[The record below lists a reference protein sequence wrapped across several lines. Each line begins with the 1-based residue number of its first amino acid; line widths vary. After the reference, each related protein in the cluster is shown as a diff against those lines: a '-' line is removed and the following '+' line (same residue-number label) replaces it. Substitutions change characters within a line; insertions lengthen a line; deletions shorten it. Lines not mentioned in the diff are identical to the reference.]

1 MGLSRLMMTPQKTS
15 SSGSGGG
22 NGTVGDDAFTMTMGQ
37 QGGQYGYT
45 RYNATIG
52 EVEGNVKHDGKA
64 VTLVMAAYYSGWFD
78 FAFNVEGVT
87 GGKYNVTVKVT
98 SVETNVSVRINFS
111 NIQYQS
117 YVPGF
122 YEYTN
127 KVASEVANMFSAKN
141 VGKKYRVE
149 IIFN

>member
-1 MGLSRLMMTPQKTS
+1 MGLNRLMLSKKTAT
-15 SSGSGGG
+15 GGG
-22 NGTVGDDAFTMTMGQ
+22 TAGDNVFIMTMGQ
-37 QGGQYGYT
+37 QGYQYGYS
-45 RYNATIG
+45 RYNATFG

-64 VTLVMAAYYSGWFD
+64 VTLVMISYYGGWLD

-98 SVETNVSVRINFS
+98 SVESNTSATVEFP

-117 YVPGF
+117 YLPGF

-127 KVASEVANMFSAKN
+127 DLPSEVATMFTAAN
-141 VGKKYRVE
+141 VGKKFKVE
-149 IIFN
+149 IVFN

>member
-1 MGLSRLMMTPQKTS
+1 MGLNRLMMGKPLLS
-15 SSGSGGG
+15 SGGG
-22 NGTVGDDAFTMTMGQ
+22 ATGDNVFIMTMGQ
-37 QGGQYGYT
+37 AGMQYGYS
-45 RYNATIG
+45 RYNATYG
-52 EVEGNVKHDGKA
+52 EIEGNVQHEGKA
-64 VTLVMAAYYSGWFD
+64 ITLVMLSYYGSWLD

-98 SVETNVSVRINFS
+98 SVESNTSVTIEFPS
-111 NIQYQS
+111 IQYQS

-127 KVASEVANMFSAKN
+127 DLSSEVATMFTAAN
-141 VGKKYRVE
+141 VGKKFKVE

>member
-1 MGLSRLMMTPQKTS
+1 MSINRILMKPQS
-15 SSGSGGG
+15 SDVG
-22 NGTVGDDAFTMTMGQ
+22 NALIMTMGQ
-37 QGGQYGYT
+37 QSSQYGYSC
-45 RYNATIG
+45 YNNASYG
-52 EVEGNVKHDGKA
+52 EVEGNVEHEGKA
-64 VTLVMAAYYSGWFD
+64 VTLVMISYYGGWLD

-98 SVETNVSVRINFS
+98 SMETNTTVNIEFP

-127 KVASEVANMFSAKN
+127 KLPSGVATMFNGKN
-141 VGKKYRVE
+141 VGKKFKVE
-149 IIFN
+149 IVFN

>member
-1 MGLSRLMMTPQKTS
+1 MSINRILMKTN
-15 SSGSGGG
+15 GSTIEGEGE
-22 NGTVGDDAFTMTMGQ
+22 FIMTMGQ
-37 QGGQYGYT
+37 QGAQYGYS

-64 VTLVMAAYYSGWFD
+64 VTLVMICYYGGWLD
-78 FAFNVEGVT
+78 FAFKIEGVT
-87 GGKYNVTVKVT
+87 SGKYNVTAKVT
-98 SVETNVSVRINFS
+98 SAETNESVRVNFS
-111 NIQYQS
+111 NMQYQS

-127 KVASEVANMFSAKN
+127 KGISGVANMFAAKN
-141 VGKKYRVE
+141 VGKKFRVE

>member
-1 MGLSRLMMTPQKTS
+1 M
-15 SSGSGGG
+15 
-22 NGTVGDDAFTMTMGQ
+22 
-37 QGGQYGYT
+37 
-45 RYNATIG
+45 
-52 EVEGNVKHDGKA
+52 KHDGKA
-64 VTLVMAAYYSGWFD
+64 VTLVMISYYSGWLD

-98 SVETNVSVRINFS
+98 STETNENVRINFA

-127 KVASEVANMFSAKN
+127 KLPSEVATMFNGKN
-141 VGKKYRVE
+141 VGKKYIVE

>member
-1 MGLSRLMMTPQKTS
+1 MGLNRILMKAN
-15 SSGSGGG
+15 GS
-22 NGTVGDDAFTMTMGQ
+22 TIEGDGEFIMTMGE
-37 QGGQYGYT
+37 QGYQYGFS

-52 EVEGNVKHDGKA
+52 EVEGNVRHEGKA
-64 VTLVMAAYYSGWFD
+64 VTLVMLCYYSGFLD
-78 FAFNVEGVT
+78 FAFNIEGVT

-98 SVETNVSVRINFS
+98 STETNENVRINFS
-111 NIQYQS
+111 SIQYQS

-127 KVASEVANMFSAKN
+127 KLPSEFANMFNGKN

-149 IIFN
+149 IVFN

>member
-1 MGLSRLMMTPQKTS
+1 MSLNRILMK
-15 SSGSGGG
+15 G
-22 NGTVGDDAFTMTMGQ
+22 NGSVVEGDGEFIMTMGQ
-37 QGGQYGYT
+37 QGMQYGYS
-45 RYNATIG
+45 RYNATYG

-64 VTLVMAAYYSGWFD
+64 VTLVMLSYYGSWLD

-98 SVETNVSVRINFS
+98 AVESNTSVTIEFPS
-111 NIQYQS
+111 IQYQS

-127 KVASEVANMFSAKN
+127 DLPSEVAAMFAAAN
-141 VGKKYRVE
+141 VGKKFKVE
-149 IIFN
+149 IVFN

>member
-1 MGLSRLMMTPQKTS
+1 MSINRILMKPQS
-15 SSGSGGG
+15 SDVG
-22 NGTVGDDAFTMTMGQ
+22 NALIMTMGQ
-37 QGGQYGYT
+37 QSSQYGYS
-45 RYNATIG
+45 RYNNASYG
-52 EVEGNVKHDGKA
+52 EVEGNVEHEGKA
-64 VTLVMAAYYSGWFD
+64 VTLVMLSYYSGWLD

-87 GGKYNVTVKVT
+87 SGKYNVTVKVT
-98 SVETNVSVRINFS
+98 SVESNTSVTIEFP

-127 KVASEVANMFSAKN
+127 KLPSGVATMFNGKN

>member
-1 MGLSRLMMTPQKTS
+1 MSINRILMKTN
-15 SSGSGGG
+15 GSTIEGEGE
-22 NGTVGDDAFTMTMGQ
+22 FIMTMGQ
-37 QGGQYGYT
+37 QSSQCGYS

-52 EVEGNVKHDGKA
+52 EVEGEVYHDGKA
-64 VTLVMAAYYSGWFD
+64 VTLVMLCYYSGWLD
-78 FAFNVEGVT
+78 FAFSIEGVT
-87 GGKYNVTVKVT
+87 SGKYNVTVKVT
-98 SVETNVSVRINFS
+98 SVETNESVRVDFS

-127 KVASEVANMFSAKN
+127 KGISGFANMFTVKN
-141 VGKKYRVE
+141 VGKKFRVE

>member
-1 MGLSRLMMTPQKTS
+1 MGLNRLMLVKKTAV
-15 SSGSGGG
+15 SGGD
-22 NGTVGDDAFTMTMGQ
+22 NALIITMGQ
-37 QGGQYGYT
+37 QSSQYGYG
-45 RYNATIG
+45 RYNNASYG
-52 EVEGNVKHDGKA
+52 EVEGNVEHEGKA
-64 VTLVMAAYYSGWFD
+64 VTLVMISYYGGWLD

-98 SVETNVSVRINFS
+98 SMETNTTVNIEFP

-127 KVASEVANMFSAKN
+127 KLPSGVATMFNGKN
-141 VGKKYRVE
+141 VGKKFKVE
-149 IIFN
+149 IVFN

>member
-1 MGLSRLMMTPQKTS
+1 MSINRILMKPQS
-15 SSGSGGG
+15 SDVD
-22 NGTVGDDAFTMTMGQ
+22 NALIMTMGQ
-37 QGGQYGYT
+37 TSVQYGYS
-45 RYNATIG
+45 RYNNVTYG

-64 VTLVMAAYYSGWFD
+64 VTLVMLSYYGGWLD

-98 SVETNVSVRINFS
+98 SVESNMGVTIEFP

-122 YEYTN
+122 YEYAN
-127 KVASEVANMFSAKN
+127 DLPSGVATMFNGKN
-141 VGKKYRVE
+141 VGKKYKVE
-149 IIFN
+149 IVFN

>member
-1 MGLSRLMMTPQKTS
+1 MGLNRILMKAN
-15 SSGSGGG
+15 GS
-22 NGTVGDDAFTMTMGQ
+22 TIEGDGEFIMTMGQ
-37 QGGQYGYT
+37 QSTQYGYS
-45 RYNATIG
+45 RYNATFG

-64 VTLVMAAYYSGWFD
+64 VTLVMISYYSGWLD

-87 GGKYNVTVKVT
+87 GGKYNVTAKVT
-98 SVETNVSVRINFS
+98 SIETNENVRINFS
-111 NIQYQS
+111 SIQYQS

-127 KVASEVANMFSAKN
+127 KLPSEVANMFNGKN

>member
-1 MGLSRLMMTPQKTS
+1 MGLNRLMMGKKPS
-15 SSGSGGG
+15 SSGGGTTG
-22 NGTVGDDAFTMTMGQ
+22 DNTFTVTIGQ
-37 QGGQYGYT
+37 QGYQYGFSH
-45 RYNATIG
+45 YNATLG
-52 EVEGNVKHDGKA
+52 EVEGNVQHDGKA
-64 VTLVMAAYYSGWFD
+64 VTLVMLCYYSGWFD

-98 SVETNVSVRINFS
+98 SVESNTSVTIEFPS
-111 NIQYQS
+111 IQYQS

-127 KVASEVANMFSAKN
+127 DLPSEVAAMFAAAN
-141 VGKKYRVE
+141 VGKKFKVE

>member
-1 MGLSRLMMTPQKTS
+1 MGLNRILMKAN
-15 SSGSGGG
+15 GS
-22 NGTVGDDAFTMTMGQ
+22 TIEGDGKFIMTMGQ
-37 QGGQYGYT
+37 QGYQYGFS

-52 EVEGNVKHDGKA
+52 EIEGNVRHEGKT
-64 VTLVMAAYYSGWFD
+64 VTLVMLTYYSGWLD

-98 SVETNVSVRINFS
+98 STETNENVRINFS
-111 NIQYQS
+111 SIQYQS
-117 YVPGF
+117 YIPGF

-127 KVASEVANMFSAKN
+127 KLPSEVATMFNGKN

>member
-1 MGLSRLMMTPQKTS
+1 MGLNRILMKAN
-15 SSGSGGG
+15 GS
-22 NGTVGDDAFTMTMGQ
+22 TIEGDGEFIMTMGQ
-37 QGGQYGYT
+37 QSVQYGYS
-45 RYNATIG
+45 RYNATFG

-64 VTLVMAAYYSGWFD
+64 VTLVMLTYYSGWLD

-98 SVETNVSVRINFS
+98 STETNENVRINFS
-111 NIQYQS
+111 SIQYQS
-117 YVPGF
+117 YIPGF

-127 KVASEVANMFSAKN
+127 KLPSEVATMFNGKN